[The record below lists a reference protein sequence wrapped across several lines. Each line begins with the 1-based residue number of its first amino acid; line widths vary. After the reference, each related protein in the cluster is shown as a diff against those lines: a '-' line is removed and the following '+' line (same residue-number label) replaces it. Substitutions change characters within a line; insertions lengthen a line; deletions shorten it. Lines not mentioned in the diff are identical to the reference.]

1 MYSHHSISGLIFFK
15 KEFDS
20 LQKIAHHNSTTSINK
35 MKNYI
40 IKAARVKK
48 NVGWIVR
55 DVYKTSSLEK
65 AKDHRKFTD
74 KFLKAHFPE
83 SYAYIAIE

>member
-1 MYSHHSISGLIFFK
+1 
-15 KEFDS
+15 
-20 LQKIAHHNSTTSINK
+20 

-55 DVYKTSSLEK
+55 DVYRTPSLEK

-83 SYAYIAIE
+83 AYAYIAIE